1 MAIATVNDIAS
12 GLNSSQKQPYMKIL
26 TAPKAAGA
34 YQSAWLAPGQPG
46 AGNTPPVYTA
56 GSGYTCDR
64 TTAGAISYTNGAVQ
78 NWIAKMS
85 GQSGVRGT
93 IVLYDR
99 LWSCS
104 GIPFGGAT
112 TYTITTPGSLPARI
126 TDGGVGVEVWSEQFV
141 AAGAASGT
149 LTVTYV
155 NSSSVGSRT
164 GVSPAVVSAPV
175 AGQLQ
180 QVPLQVGDVGISQ
193 ITSTINSATWTS
205 GSRGLTLMKRICE
218 IPVSVI
224 GGSNTFDWAQVLSK
238 VPSDAC
244 LALYWLAETTTAPT
258 VAGLID
264 IIDK

>member
-1 MAIATVNDIAS
+1 MAIATVDDIAS
-12 GLNSSQKQPYMKIL
+12 GLNSSQKQPYLKIL

-34 YQSAWLAPGQPG
+34 YQSAWLATGQPG
-46 AGNTPPVYTA
+46 AGATPPVYTA

-64 TTAGAISYTNGAVQ
+64 TTVGAINYNNASVQ
-78 NWIAKMS
+78 NWIARMS
-85 GQSGVRGT
+85 GQAGVRGT
-93 IVLYDR
+93 LVLYDR

-104 GIPFGGAT
+104 GIPFGAA

-126 TDGGVGVEVWSEQFV
+126 TDNGVGCELWSENFV
-141 AAGAASGT
+141 ASGASTGT

-155 NSSSVGSRT
+155 NTVPTSGRT
-164 GVSPAVVSAPV
+164 GTLNTIVSAPV

-180 QVPLQVGDVGISQ
+180 QIPLQAGDLGISQ
-193 ITSTINSATWTS
+193 ITSTANSATWTS
-205 GSRGLTLMKRICE
+205 GSRGLTIMKRICE
-218 IPVSVI
+218 IPVSYV

-238 VPSDAC
+238 VPNDAC